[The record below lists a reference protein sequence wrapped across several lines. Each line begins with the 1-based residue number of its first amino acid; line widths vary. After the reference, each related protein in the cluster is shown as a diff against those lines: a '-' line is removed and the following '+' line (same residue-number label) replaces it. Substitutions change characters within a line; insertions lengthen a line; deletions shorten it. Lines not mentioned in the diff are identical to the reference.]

1 MIKEQPQSLTINQER
16 YNNRTLSGRNG
27 ESMRAQPP
35 VGHQANLF
43 GTDLLLQLDTQDP
56 LLKLSTVIPWSDF
69 DQAFAQYY
77 TQGLGAPHK
86 SIRLMVGLLIL
97 KQLENLSD
105 EQVVLQWKWKR
116 NPYYQAF
123 CGLSEFQ
130 QSLPCSSTELVK
142 FLQRIG
148 KDSFE
153 RIFQMSITLHGR
165 LADEPVVNID
175 TTVQEKNITY
185 PTGQ

>member
-1 MIKEQPQSLTINQER
+1 MRNEQPQSLTTNQER

-27 ESMRAQPP
+27 ESMRAHPP
-35 VGHQANLF
+35 AGHQTNFF

-77 TQGLGAPHK
+77 TQGLGAPNK
-86 SIRLMVGLLIL
+86 PIRLVVGLLIL

-105 EQVVLQWKWKR
+105 EQVVLQWKR

-123 CGLSEFQ
+123 CGALVFRTTQ
-130 QSLPCSSTELVK
+130 TLPMHNRQNCQHL
-142 FLQRIG
+142 LG
-148 KDSFE
+148 
-153 RIFQMSITLHGR
+153 L
-165 LADEPVVNID
+165 
-175 TTVQEKNITY
+175 
-185 PTGQ
+185 